1 MSNITGRDGY
11 IMCKALAYAIAT
23 IPYLPKA
30 FQESSD
36 RDDMLELLRASGPNA
51 QYLLDSV
58 ADTVSH
64 IHLTD
69 EDVQRMYKAD
79 PRLAAHG

>member
-11 IMCKALAYAIAT
+11 IIGKALAYAVAT
-23 IPYLPKA
+23 ISNLPSA

-36 RDDMLELLRASGPNA
+36 RDDMLTLLRAFHPNA

-69 EDVQRMYKAD
+69 EDIQRMYKAD
-79 PRLAAHG
+79 SQ